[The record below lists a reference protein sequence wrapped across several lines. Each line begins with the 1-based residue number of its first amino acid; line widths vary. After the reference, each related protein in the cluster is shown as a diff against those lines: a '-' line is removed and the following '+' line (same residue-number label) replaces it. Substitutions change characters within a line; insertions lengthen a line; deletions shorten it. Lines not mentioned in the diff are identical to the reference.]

1 MCIVSVYAVGS
12 GIYVSMWC
20 FYVCISVSVMCVV
33 CMVYV
38 YIYECVCMCE

>member
-12 GIYVSMWC
+12 GIYVSMWY

-38 YIYECVCMCE
+38 SIYECVCMCE